1 MFPNTECTRSNV
13 LAWTTNVRNAGRSS
27 PKKKRNSTKRQNM
40 CLLSASFALFRPRKL
55 SSANMKR
62 FANVDLKRVVS
73 ASQRLSLNNSQT
85 IWLCVAL
92 RQGSAMSARDSF
104 ATETGQTTYQKGNA
118 ADSRRRMNRQRNN
131 VNCNR
136 KSTARR
142 KKKGS
147 SKKRSSKKL
156 KRWKEGLILQ
166 KSRQS

>member
-1 MFPNTECTRSNV
+1 
-13 LAWTTNVRNAGRSS
+13 
-27 PKKKRNSTKRQNM
+27 
-40 CLLSASFALFRPRKL
+40 
-55 SSANMKR
+55 
-62 FANVDLKRVVS
+62 
-73 ASQRLSLNNSQT
+73 
-85 IWLCVAL
+85 
-92 RQGSAMSARDSF
+92 MSARDSF